1 VLSVAHKPVLLKEA
15 MAALSIQ
22 PGGRYVDCTLGGGG
36 HAMAILQQ
44 SSPGGQ
50 LLGIDADPE
59 AIRAAAINLSRF
71 TDSVLL
77 VNDNFV
83 NIGVICHHYDFFPV
97 HGILL
102 DLGLSS
108 LQLYDDP
115 RGFSFQHEAAL
126 DMRFNPNQELTAAD
140 IVNSYSEVDLTQL
153 IRKYGEEPH
162 SYRIAHRIV
171 QSRPIN
177 TTLQLAAIVEDAVG
191 GRRGRIHPATRTFQA
206 LRIAVNEE
214 LEHLEQI
221 LDKAI
226 DLLGIGGRLVVISYH
241 SLEDR
246 IVKQFMQR
254 ESRDCICPPSVLV
267 CKCKHVASFRLI
279 NKKIITPSEEELD
292 ENPRS
297 RSARMRIAE
306 RIGSSEAPIKI
317 TEEKIGFNELRRG
330 YSLN

>member
-1 VLSVAHKPVLLKEA
+1 MLSVAHKPVLLKEVLT
-15 MAALSIQ
+15 ALSVQ

-36 HAMAILQQ
+36 HAMAILHN
-44 SSPGGQ
+44 SAPGGQ

-59 AIRAAAINLSRF
+59 AIRAAAINLSHF

-83 NIGVICHHYDFFPV
+83 NIDVICHHYDFYPV

-115 RGFSFQHEAAL
+115 RGFSFQYEAAL
-126 DMRFNPNQELTAAD
+126 DMRFNPKQDITADD
-140 IVNSYSEVDLTQL
+140 IINSYSEVDLAQL

-162 SYRIAHRIV
+162 SYRIARRIV
-171 QSRPIN
+171 QSRPIK
-177 TTLQLAAIVEDAVG
+177 TTTQLAAIVEDAVG
-191 GRRGRIHPATRTFQA
+191 GRKGRIHPATRTFQA

-214 LEHLEQI
+214 LEHLEQT

-246 IVKQFMQR
+246 IVKHFMQK
-254 ESRDCICPPSVLV
+254 ESRDCICPPSVPV
-267 CKCKHVASFRLI
+267 CQCKHTANFKLI
-279 NKKIITPSEEELD
+279 NKKVITPSEEELE

-306 RIGSSEAPIKI
+306 RIGSSAAPVKI
-317 TEEKIGFNELRRG
+317 ANGKLSFNEFRRG